1 MKKRSYFCVLLFF
14 SFVLFVAT
22 GSEGADGDRKVPDT
36 FFSITLED
44 GLFSIEADNIPLD
57 LLINDLYEKTG
68 VKFIIHSGSLPSETI
83 SLSFKKLSFYE
94 TLSRILKGYNY
105 IIIGEASLVSSRVII
120 LSSRGSGET
129 FRGGFDQRGEIFHSS
144 SQASFRPKSLDE
156 CEKLESTVA
165 DIRLKRANRPF
176 LSKAH
181 DKLMFDEDSKAIN
194 EAKIK
199 RAQKVLEMAACSHL
213 WGQAIEELIIIQ
225 DERVTFLLIDSAIE
239 GKTIELREKAVEILS
254 RNTAKSGYRNLHG
267 IQALKNLAASSDP
280 RVSQKAQQALQ
291 DYENYINGPKS
302 RTEEMINQQE

>member
-44 GLFSIEADNIPLD
+44 DLFSIEADNIPLD
-57 LLINDLYEKTG
+57 VLINDLYEKTG
-68 VKFIIHSGSLPSETI
+68 VKFIVHSGSLPSETI

-94 TLSRILKGYNY
+94 TVSRILKAYNY
-105 IIIGEASLVSSRVII
+105 IIIGDASLVSSRVII

-129 FRGGFDQRGEIFHSS
+129 FRGEIFDSS

-156 CEKLESTVA
+156 CEKLEFTVA
-165 DIRLKRANRPF
+165 DTRLERANRPF

-199 RAQKVLEMAACSHL
+199 RAQKVLEMEACSHL
-213 WGQAIEELIIIQ
+213 WGQAMEQLISIQ
-225 DERVTFLLIDSAIE
+225 DERVTFLLIDFAIK
-239 GKTIELREKAVEILS
+239 GKTVELREKAVETLS
-254 RNTAKSGYRNLHG
+254 RNTAKSGYKNLYG
-267 IQALKNLAASSDP
+267 IRALKDLVASSDS

-291 DYENYINGPKS
+291 DYEEYINRPKS
-302 RTEEMINQQE
+302 RTEEMINQPE